1 MKKGEQPEFSAKWWK
16 SSQPKGLKSAGKLDD
31 ALKDYE
37 VAKKKLEAGG
47 DEAAVKTAEDA
58 LGTVETA
65 VGAVVSEASKDKKSP
80 EMALTVDVLKK
91 FDRLYGAEQA
101 WIEDHAEKDDD
112 SIFAD
117 PDAYHSYLIAAMKKL
132 RTGGQMN
139 FGFVLGKK
147 AEDHRLAVHR
157 SKGSKAL
164 ANELVKQTG
173 LHAVTCGTAMPDE
186 NRAGVLVLVLQD
198 RQLPGMKKKGERML
212 KKFKPL
218 PFTKLAVLVDGKEV
232 EDLADPDDTDVD
244 APDDVEM
251 QGAPAG
257 TPDAAGMRG
266 APAGPSASAGMQA
279 ARAEAPDTTA
289 LTWQLGALIR
299 RVRGVTD
306 SALRQELVGIATRA
320 NAALKAGDL
329 PQVVSAISELR
340 AAIDESPHGVGA
352 QPTSPAGSNGL
363 DPAKVAVF
371 TKARTAWLVTRQ
383 KVESDINKLQDEFLS
398 SFKGHAKASDLEK
411 GFRSRVE
418 AVLTSMDE
426 ELAHTLDAAT
436 KVSDPSQHAN
446 LVQNAK
452 QIIQRYENFV
462 ARDSTIAA
470 LDANPFVPLA
480 IQKTFTATLSVLS
493 KTIV

>member
-47 DEAAVKTAEDA
+47 DDAAVKAAQDA

-65 VGAVVSEASKDKKSP
+65 VDAVVSEASKDKKSP

-101 WIEDHAEKDDD
+101 WIQDHAEKDDD
-112 SIFAD
+112 SVFAD

-132 RTGGQMN
+132 RSGGQMN

-164 ANELVKQTG
+164 ANQLVKQTG

-198 RQLPGMKKKGERML
+198 RQLPGMQKKGERML

-218 PFTKLAVLVDGKEV
+218 PFTKIAVLVDGKEV
-232 EDLADPDDTDVD
+232 EDLADPEDTDVD
-244 APDDVEM
+244 APDEVET
-251 QGAPAG
+251 QAPAA
-257 TPDAAGMRG
+257 TPDAAEMRG
-266 APAGPSASAGMQA
+266 APAGPSESAGVQA
-279 ARAEAPDTTA
+279 APAEAPDPTA
-289 LTWQLGALIR
+289 MRRELGGLIR
-299 RVRGVTD
+299 RVQGVTD
-306 SALRQELVGIATRA
+306 PARRQELVSIATRA
-320 NAALKAGDL
+320 NTALKAGDL
-329 PQVVSAISELR
+329 PQVVSAVSELR
-340 AAIDESPHGVGA
+340 AAIDESPDGAGA
-352 QPTSPAGSNGL
+352 QSTLPAGSNGL
-363 DPAKVAVF
+363 GPAKVAVF
-371 TKARTAWLVTRQ
+371 TKARSAWLATRT
-383 KVESDINKLQDEFLS
+383 KVETDINKLQDEFLS
-398 SFKGHAKASDLEK
+398 SFKGHAKVSDLEK

-418 AVLTSMDE
+418 TVLATMDQ

-436 KVSDPSQHAN
+436 KVNDLSQHAN
-446 LVQNAK
+446 LVRNAK
-452 QIIQRYENFV
+452 QIIQRYEDFV
-462 ARDSTIAA
+462 ASDSTIAA
-470 LDANPFVPLA
+470 LDSNPFVPLA